1 VLKPKKFAVA
11 ALVRKTTAMGLN
23 KLSVRV

>member
-11 ALVRKTTAMGLN
+11 ALVGKTTAMGLN
-23 KLSVRV
+23 KLSV